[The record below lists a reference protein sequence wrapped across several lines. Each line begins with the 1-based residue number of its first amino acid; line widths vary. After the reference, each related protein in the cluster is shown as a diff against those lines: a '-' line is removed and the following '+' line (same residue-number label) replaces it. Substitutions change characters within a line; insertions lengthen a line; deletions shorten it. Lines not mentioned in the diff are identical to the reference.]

1 MKSAKIKP
9 NNLLNLYSG
18 NEEEIQDKKLVEDLR
33 NRLNELISDNL
44 ENQKKAAIILSSWIN
59 KKSKK

>member
-9 NNLLNLYSG
+9 NNLLNLYTG
-18 NEEEIQDKKLVEDLR
+18 REEEIQDKKLVEDLR